1 MPVIKNRFSLKSDI
15 RPVIF
20 LKSNFMESTL
30 NTTNRKK
37 YKIIYWI
44 STGII
49 SLFELSGAFF
59 INSEMAKEGMRH
71 LGLPEWFRWEVSIGH
86 VIGGIL
92 LILPINKRIKEWVYV
107 AFGIDFIS
115 AFIAYL
121 SIDGWVGNTF
131 SPLVMLAL
139 LIISYIYYHKLKSQN
154 NDRSI

>member
-1 MPVIKNRFSLKSDI
+1 
-15 RPVIF
+15 
-20 LKSNFMESTL
+20 MESTSI
-30 NTTNRKK
+30 TAKRKK

-49 SLFELSGAFF
+49 SLFEISGAFF
-59 INSEMAKEGMRH
+59 INSEIAKEGMRH

-115 AFIAYL
+115 AFFSYL
-121 SIDGWVGNTF
+121 TIDGWVGNTF

-139 LIISYIYYHKLKSQN
+139 LIISYIYYHKLKSQT

>member
-1 MPVIKNRFSLKSDI
+1 
-15 RPVIF
+15 
-20 LKSNFMESTL
+20 MESTSI
-30 NTTNRKK
+30 TAKRKK

-49 SLFELSGAFF
+49 SLFEISGAFF

-92 LILPINKRIKEWVYV
+92 LIVPLHKRIKEWVYV

-121 SIDGWVGNTF
+121 SIDGWVGDTF
-131 SPLVMLAL
+131 SPLVMLVL